1 MNEIF
6 QKTIEKPFSF
16 KGVGLHSGKTSS
28 VKVLPAEANSGIN
41 FVRVDLEKDNLIAA
55 NFRNVT
61 STQLCTVLKNKSGAH
76 VSTVEHLMAALYI
89 KGVDNARIEID
100 NAEVPIMD
108 GSSNDFINLIKKS
121 GVKDQNIKRK
131 FLKIIKEISF
141 TDKEKSIS
149 ILPNNF
155 GLKVKY
161 ELNYKNKVIG
171 NQKNQV
177 EFFSQNLSEIYSSR
191 TFCLYEDVEKMKKLG
206 FAKGGSLQNA
216 VVVRDDKILND
227 KGLRNKKEFVN
238 HKILD
243 LSGDLYLSGYRILGE
258 IKTKC
263 GGHLIN
269 NSFLKKI
276 FSDRNNYTIIN
287 FENDEII
294 KKDVVFSTRK
304 IAVNA

>member
-6 QKTIEKPFSF
+6 QKTLAKSFSF
-16 KGVGLHSGKTSS
+16 KGLGLHSGKTSS
-28 VKVLPAEANSGIN
+28 VKVLPAAANSGIN
-41 FVRVDLEKDNLIAA
+41 FVRVDLKKDNLIAA
-55 NFRNVT
+55 NFRNVS
-61 STQLCTVLKNKSGAH
+61 STQLCTVLKNKSNAH
-76 VSTVEHLMAALYI
+76 VSTVDHLMAAFYI
-89 KGVDNARIEID
+89 KGIDNATVEID

-108 GSSNDFINLIKKS
+108 GSSNDFINLINKS
-121 GVKDQNIKRK
+121 GVTDQNVKRK

-141 TDKEKSIS
+141 TEKEKSIS
-149 ILPNNF
+149 ILPNNL
-155 GLKVKY
+155 GLKVEY

-177 EFFSQNLSEIYSSR
+177 EFFNQNLSDVYSSR
-191 TFCLYEDVEKMKKLG
+191 TFCLYEDVEKMKKSG
-206 FAKGGSLQNA
+206 FAKGGSLENA
-216 VVVRDDKILND
+216 LVVKDDKILNE

-276 FSDRNNYTIIN
+276 FSERNNYTIIN
-287 FENDEII
+287 FEDDELI
-294 KKDVVFSTRK
+294 KKDVVFTNGK

>member
-6 QKTIEKPFSF
+6 QKTIKRPFSF
-16 KGVGLHSGKTSS
+16 KGVGLHSGEISS

-41 FVRVDLEKDNLIAA
+41 FVRVDLKKDNLIAA
-55 NFRNVT
+55 NFKNVS
-61 STQLCTVLKNKSGAH
+61 STQLCTVLKNKSDAH
-76 VSTVEHLMAALYI
+76 VSTVEHLMAAFYI
-89 KGVDNARIEID
+89 EGVDNAIVEID

-108 GSSNDFINLIKKS
+108 GSSNDFINMLRKS
-121 GVKDQNIKRK
+121 GVKNQNAKRK
-131 FLKIIKEISF
+131 FLKIIKEIVF
-141 TDKEKSIS
+141 TDKEKLIS
-149 ILPNNF
+149 ILPNNL
-155 GLKVKY
+155 GLKVEY

-191 TFCLYEDVEKMKKLG
+191 TFCLFEDVEKMKKLG
-206 FAKGGSLQNA
+206 FAKGGSLENA
-216 VVVRDDKILND
+216 IVVKEDKILND
-227 KGLRNKKEFVN
+227 KGLRNTKEFVN

-243 LSGDLYLSGYRILGE
+243 LSGDLYLSGYRILGK

-287 FENDEII
+287 FENDEIF
-294 KKDVVFSTRK
+294 KKEVVFPTRK

>member
-1 MNEIF
+1 
-6 QKTIEKPFSF
+6 
-16 KGVGLHSGKTSS
+16 
-28 VKVLPAEANSGIN
+28 
-41 FVRVDLEKDNLIAA
+41 
-55 NFRNVT
+55 
-61 STQLCTVLKNKSGAH
+61 
-76 VSTVEHLMAALYI
+76 MAALYI

-100 NAEVPIMD
+100 NIEVPIMD

-141 TDKEKSIS
+141 TDKEKNQSQYFQ
-149 ILPNNF
+149 NNF

-191 TFCLYEDVEKMKKLG
+191 TFCLYEDIEKMKKLG

-258 IKTKC
+258 IKQ
-263 GGHLIN
+263 N
-269 NSFLKKI
+269 
-276 FSDRNNYTIIN
+276 
-287 FENDEII
+287 
-294 KKDVVFSTRK
+294 VVAT
-304 IAVNA
+304 